1 MRRSIL
7 NVGHTVSR
15 TVGRMGVF
23 LAVTLAALLVEL
35 LPLVGSSPGLASDL
49 VVLSLAVLAL
59 AAAVDAA
66 SWSTAVVPG
75 PGVFAPAPRS
85 DPPVHRG
92 PATDPVHHPLAPRA
106 PGLA

>member
-1 MRRSIL
+1 
-7 NVGHTVSR
+7 
-15 TVGRMGVF
+15 
-23 LAVTLAALLVEL
+23 VTLAAVLVEL
-35 LPLVGSSPGLASDL
+35 LPLLGSSPGLASDL
-49 VVLSLAVLAL
+49 VVLSLTMLAL

-75 PGVFAPAPRS
+75 LGVFAPAPSS
-85 DPPVHRG
+85 DPPVQRG